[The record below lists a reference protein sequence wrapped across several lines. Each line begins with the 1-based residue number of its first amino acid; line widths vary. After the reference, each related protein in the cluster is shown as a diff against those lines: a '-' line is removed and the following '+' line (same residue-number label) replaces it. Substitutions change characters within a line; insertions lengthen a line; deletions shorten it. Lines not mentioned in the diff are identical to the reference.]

1 MQQVAHRLTV
11 RHLRLIAAIVAE
23 GNLLRAAEALN
34 MTQSA
39 VTKALQD
46 AEGQMGVLLFERTN
60 RGVVPTSYGISLAAH
75 ARLILAQI
83 SKAEQEVTDL
93 RDGASG
99 QVTIG
104 TLLAGSAGLLPR
116 AIARLRQDRPRLVIK
131 VEEATNDVLMPAL
144 RAGELDLVL
153 GRLPEFRD
161 RDGLTQEHLMND
173 YAQIVVRRDHPLAT
187 RTGLQLGDLVT
198 QDWILPGPSTTL
210 RRQFDKAFRD
220 EKLEPPTHCVET
232 VSFLTSRRLLQ
243 LTDYLAIWPVQLAR
257 QEIHDG
263 SIAALPVPLPTT
275 ERPIGISTR
284 ADDLMLPA
292 ATCLVACLREVAAEM
307 TTNTAS
313 MTLG

>member
-1 MQQVAHRLTV
+1 MHQVAHRLTV

-60 RGVVPTSYGISLAAH
+60 RGVVPTTFGDSLAAH

-83 SKAEQEVTDL
+83 SKAEQEMTDL

-104 TLLAGSAGLLPR
+104 TLLAGSAGLLPE

-144 RAGELDLVL
+144 RAGELDFVL

-161 RDGLTQEHLMND
+161 RDGLKQEHLMND
-173 YAQIVVRRDHPLAT
+173 YAQIVVRRTHPLASQ
-187 RTGLQLGDLVT
+187 TGIGLADLLA

-220 EKLEPPTHCVET
+220 ENLEPPTHSVET

-243 LTDYLAIWPVQLAR
+243 LTDYLGVWPVQLAR
-257 QEIHDG
+257 QEINDG
-263 SIAALPVPLPTT
+263 SIVALPVPLPTT
-275 ERPIGISTR
+275 ARPVGISTR

-292 ATCLVACLREVAAEM
+292 ASCLVACLRDVAAEL
-307 TTNTAS
+307 TTSANA
-313 MTLG
+313 MAI